1 MNNLEFHDWWV
12 LAFLL
17 IPLLFGLRT
26 GIARRPAFAY
36 SSLFH
41 LNTLRRNWLVRTA
54 WLPRLLAAIGLAF
67 CVVALARPREGKQET
82 QIRTEGVDIVLAVD
96 VSGSMIA
103 HDFALPAD
111 ALGEDSGTWDK
122 LVQGSGLSRGKEQIV
137 DRLTAAKAV
146 IREFVQKR
154 PNDRIALVAFA
165 GRAYTLCPPTLDH
178 GWLLEMLDR
187 AEIGMIEDGTAIGSA
202 IGTSVNRLRESPAKS
217 RIVVLLTD
225 GSNNAGDITP
235 ESAAE
240 AAKALEIKVYAVAAG
255 AQDYAPIP
263 ETDLFGKRIFR
274 QHYLPIDM
282 NTLQTIA
289 DTTGAKAYRASDTEN
304 LSSIYDEIDQLETSE
319 IEIKKYL
326 DYEELFPFLLGA
338 GLTLLALSQVMS
350 RTRWEV
356 LPS

>member
-1 MNNLEFHDWWV
+1 MKHLEFHDLWV
-12 LAFLL
+12 LGLL
-17 IPLLFGLRT
+17 IIPLVYALRT
-26 GIARRPAFAY
+26 AAARRPALSY

-41 LNTLRRNWLVRTA
+41 LEALRRNWVVRTA
-54 WLPRLLAAIGLAF
+54 WAPRLLTALGLTL
-67 CVVALARPREGKQET
+67 CILGLARPRAGKQET

-103 HDFALPAD
+103 HDFALPA
-111 ALGEDSGTWDK
+111 AEAASGGSTWQR
-122 LVQGSGLSRGKEQIV
+122 LRETAITSRNSQIV

-146 IREFVQKR
+146 IRQFVQKR

-178 GWLLEMLDR
+178 GWLLSMLER

-202 IGTSVNRLRESPAKS
+202 IGTSVNRLRESTAKS

-225 GSNNAGDITP
+225 GSNNVGEITP
-235 ESAAE
+235 AGAAQ
-240 AAKALEIKVYAVAAG
+240 AAKALGIKVYAVAAG

-263 ETDLFGKRIFR
+263 GIDLFGKRIFR
-274 QHYLPIDM
+274 QQYLPIDM
-282 NTLQTIA
+282 ATLQSVAEI
-289 DTTGAKAYRASDTEN
+289 TGAKAYRASDTEN

-326 DYEELFPFLLGA
+326 DYHELFTYLLAGGLLLLG
-338 GLTLLALSQVMS
+338 LAQCMS

-356 LPS
+356 LPA